1 MSSSLRSF
9 FGLVV
14 VEGGGCEGGGMRVV
28 WDGEG
33 LRSEA
38 VVKNGLTGLV
48 VLVPF
53 TLTEVFFMVLSGI
66 RGGSMAVG
74 TGSQYAFEKG
84 SMDLMLGSR

>member
-14 VEGGGCEGGGMRVV
+14 VEGGGWDGMRVV
-28 WDGEG
+28 CDGDA
-33 LRSEA
+33 LRSEV
-38 VVKNGLTGLV
+38 VVKNGFTGLV

-53 TLTEVFFMVLSGI
+53 TLTEVVFIILSGI

-74 TGSQYAFEKG
+74 IGSQYALEKG
-84 SMDLMLGSR
+84 SMDLMVGSR